1 MAFLDHKEN
10 GGYDAFRKYRH
21 VRPYTAGT
29 SGLIKL
35 KITPHKIYDSHL
47 F

>member
-1 MAFLDHKEN
+1 VCADCKEN
-10 GGYDAFRKYRH
+10 GNTGTL
-21 VRPYTAGT
+21 RPYPAGT

-35 KITPHKIYDSHL
+35 KITPHKIYFIHL